1 MQRGPPH
8 YHSGSSTTC
17 YCVYSSLPQYAPS
30 PYGQARPYI
39 TPGDPRDYAP
49 PVRRVPKPKSKD
61 KITRSREMKF
71 DEDNQQWYFETKEAP
86 GVKWL
91 ETVWHVT
98 DLPRAK
104 DPDFLVMLNEYY
116 LCGHVMDPPD
126 QDRLPVVPGGMKHW
140 SFSRSRPPPPAERPL
155 PPPPPQQ
162 GYDTNTWIEPIY
174 NRHPS
179 APPYASGSA
188 HPVSVRIPPGV
199 PPPDGWRVHSNS
211 PYLPQAI
218 TTIQE
223 QYPPQ
228 HYPHRRHLVGP
239 AETVI
244 TGDDSDLSDSEYY
257 YDERE
262 RERAFIPPPSPKS
275 RKRAEKLKAR
285 GYRVTDPHDN
295 ATLDEEPRARTR
307 SDASATYSVAP
318 TSRYHADQ
326 LPSPSHTAP
335 GPYTYPAPFV
345 PPSNYLPKQ
354 DQKIDIHRL
363 LQTRST
369 LGIAKIPEL
378 VFDLRYDPKHAFDRA
393 AAGGSDNEYW
403 SGGGK
408 GEIGTGDLAR
418 MPAFQPGQ
426 NFVRLVI
433 RHPFNGRGGDW
444 VEDIDEA
451 KYLTVMDVVNII
463 SEMVHMHIDQTL
475 DWDPLSETDR
485 SFVYEAYLN
494 RPCPDEDATGRRLHL
509 FCDKYMFGGI
519 EQLPAKAKGSTAE
532 GPSFL
537 VKLMR
542 NSKHKRYDRLVGFSL
557 PRRMVRRRPSGRS
570 HTTYPTLVDES

>member
-8 YHSGSSTTC
+8 YHSGSSTIC

-30 PYGQARPYI
+30 PYGLARQYI

-49 PVRRVPKPKSKD
+49 PIRRVPKPKSKD
-61 KITRSREMKF
+61 KVTKSREMKF

-91 ETVWHVT
+91 ESVWHIP
-98 DLPRAK
+98 DLPQAK

-140 SFSRSRPPPPAERPL
+140 PFSRSCPPPPVERPL
-155 PPPPPQQ
+155 PPLPPQPQQ
-162 GYDTNTWIEPIY
+162 GYDTTWIEPIY
-174 NRHPS
+174 SRHPS

-199 PPPDGWRVHSNS
+199 PHPDGWRVHSTS
-211 PYLPQAI
+211 PYLPQSIA
-218 TTIQE
+218 TIQE
-223 QYPPQ
+223 HYPSPPQ
-228 HYPHRRHLVGP
+228 PYPHRRHLVEP
-239 AETVI
+239 AETVT
-244 TGDDSDLSDSEYY
+244 TGDDSDLSDSDYF
-257 YDERE
+257 DHE

-275 RKRAEKLKAR
+275 RRRAQKLKAR
-285 GYRVTDPHDN
+285 GYRVADPYDN
-295 ATLDEEPRARTR
+295 AN
-307 SDASATYSVAP
+307 
-318 TSRYHADQ
+318 Q

-335 GPYTYPAPFV
+335 APYTYPAPFV
-345 PPSNYLPKQ
+345 PPSTYLPKQ
-354 DQKIDIHRL
+354 DQKIEVHRL

-393 AAGGSDNEYW
+393 AAGGGDNEYW

-408 GEIGTGDLAR
+408 GESGTGDLAR

-451 KYLTVMDVVNII
+451 RYLTVMDVINII

-519 EQLPAKAKGSTAE
+519 EQLPVKAKGTTAE

-537 VKLMR
+537 VKLM
-542 NSKHKRYDRLVGFSL
+542 K
-557 PRRMVRRRPSGRS
+557 
-570 HTTYPTLVDES
+570 